1 MGQRDLALRG
11 HKAGPRARGL
21 HPRCNPVHPN
31 QLHPNCT
38 RCRKPHARRPIPAA
52 PCLARPRAPWQ
63 VFSVAA
69 GSARIASGSV
79 DRTICL
85 WDGRAPGCTAT
96 LTHGGGGHLS

>member
-1 MGQRDLALRG
+1 M
-11 HKAGPRARGL
+11 
-21 HPRCNPVHPN
+21 
-31 QLHPNCT
+31 
-38 RCRKPHARRPIPAA
+38 PAA
-52 PCLARPRAPWQ
+52 PYPPPPASPARPPPWQ